1 MKSREWCA
9 AFLKL
14 LEYQVW
20 NHRKV
25 SWIGGRDG
33 VPKFQ
38 SSGSDQQIRECDALA
53 GYLHLPVG
61 LPSAEGDRYGY
72 VMYGHTGQEVI
83 KKLLPATVAYRR
95 IGARDTVRQ
104 F

>member
-1 MKSREWCA
+1 VKSREWCA

-38 SSGSDQQIRECDALA
+38 SSGSDQQIRERDSLS
-53 GYLHLPVG
+53 GYLHLTIG
-61 LPSAEGDRYGY
+61 LPSAESDRHGY

-83 KKLLPATVAYRR
+83 KKLLPASAALRS
-95 IGARDTVRQ
+95 IGARDAVR
-104 F
+104 

>member
-1 MKSREWCA
+1 VKSREWCA

-20 NHRKV
+20 NHRKA

-33 VPKFQ
+33 VPQ
-38 SSGSDQQIRECDALA
+38 VPEQWIRSQIRERDALT
-53 GYLHLPVG
+53 GYLHLTIG
-61 LPSAEGDRYGY
+61 LPSAESDRHGY

-83 KKLLPATVAYRR
+83 KKLLPASAALRS
-95 IGARDTVRQ
+95 IGARDAVR
-104 F
+104 